1 MTLLEIVNLY
11 NSVAARQPNINCIC
25 LTGDVFDLNA
35 DNATQRFGAFC
46 IQQGTHHRDGDFM
59 IFNLD
64 LFYVDRLTND
74 RTNRLYVQ
82 STAINVLNNIIS
94 TVLDL
99 NSGTLGIDGISN
111 INVFTQRFEAE
122 CAGAYA
128 EVSVR
133 VPVSFLCSNI
143 APIYGDFE
151 PLSFNG
157 DFWVRKNEIS

>member
-1 MTLLEIVNLY
+1 MTLLEIVNLF

-35 DNATQRFGAFC
+35 DNATQRFAAFC
-46 IQQGTHHRDGDFM
+46 IQQGTHYRDGDFM
-59 IFNLD
+59 VFNLS
-64 LFYVDRLTND
+64 LFYVDRLTVD
-74 RTNRLYVQ
+74 RTNRLYLQ
-82 STAINVLNNIIS
+82 STAINVLNSIIT
-94 TVLDL
+94 TVADM
-99 NSGTLGIDGISN
+99 NSGTLGIEGNTN
-111 INVFTQRFEAE
+111 ITVFTQRFEAE

-128 EVSVR
+128 EVNIK

-157 DFWVRKNEIS
+157 DYWIRKNTLD

>member
-1 MTLLEIVNLY
+1 MTLLEIINLF
-11 NSVAARQPNINCIC
+11 NTVASRQPNVNSIC
-25 LTGDVFDLNA
+25 LTGDIFDLNA
-35 DNATQRFGAFC
+35 NNVNQRYAAFC
-46 IQQGTHHRDGDFM
+46 VQQGTHYREGDFM
-59 IFNLD
+59 IFKLQ
-64 LFYVDRLTND
+64 LFYVDRLTDD

-82 STAINVLNNIIS
+82 STAINVLNNIIT

-99 NSGTLGIDGISN
+99 NSGSLGIDGISN

-133 VPVSFLCSNI
+133 VPVSFLCSSI

-151 PLSFNG
+151 PLSFSG
-157 DFWVRKNEIS
+157 DFWIKKNTND